1 MDGTYKLDSENGKDF
16 YLFDDNGSYMPLKA
30 EEAASLLKFDRLADN
45 YNSIIISN
53 KIDREA
59 CKEFLNGTLQM
70 DDNTPD
76 IYPTI
81 VANVVKE
88 FAKVVGE
95 IPFTNEGELNVSN
108 WNASNQAMF
117 KEYVDYITRD
127 I

>member
-1 MDGTYKLDSENGKDF
+1 
-16 YLFDDNGSYMPLKA
+16 
-30 EEAASLLKFDRLADN
+30 
-45 YNSIIISN
+45 
-53 KIDREA
+53 
-59 CKEFLNGTLQM
+59 M

-88 FAKVVGE
+88 FANVVGE
-95 IPFTNEGELNVSN
+95 IPFTNEGEINVSN

-117 KEYVDYITRD
+117 REYVNYITRD